1 MRKYQGTITQNSWE
15 EQRMMTNI
23 YPAKNERESYLHVMT
38 ISTLFENH
46 QICLNNIKKL
56 SFLTPSC
63 WSFQKEQKL
72 LGLGYS

>member
-46 QICLNNIKKL
+46 QICLNNIK
-56 SFLTPSC
+56 
-63 WSFQKEQKL
+63 
-72 LGLGYS
+72 